1 MRITLTET
9 LVGFGIAIV
18 LGIGLGTLLGRVQW
32 LEQAMR
38 PVIVA
43 SQVVPKVALIP
54 LFIIWFGFGITS
66 KIIIVAMIAFFPMLL
81 NTILGVRSVDEG
93 QKDVM
98 KSLNAS
104 RWQTFRR
111 LEYPS
116 TLPYI
121 LAGMEVAIIFAVIGR
136 DRRRVPRRRPGARL
150 PDRHE
155 PEQPGG
161 RAAVR
166 GDLLPHAVRIHPLPG
181 GGRAEAVPHPV
192 ARLGDRQHD
201 AKHMR
206 RQRLAGASGGAAS
219 WQGCG
224 VAGERYEERVAPSPG
239 GRTRR
244 GGIEGMERDTDT
256 IDDER
261 PERPLSPTTRRSF
274 VGRSAGAFAAVSGGG
289 MLLAA
294 CGGDDDNDAAGGGS
308 ASTSESSGGGGG
320 GGGEVQ
326 VVNILPPQL
335 GYAAELIA
343 DMDGYFK
350 KEGLTVKVNTAR
362 GSAPAIQAILSGTA
376 LLSWV
381 GWLESVIA
389 IANRGAP
396 IQAVAF
402 TGRRSTLKLVSDK
415 GNPMTTPQDLVGQR
429 IGIPSEGG
437 TSETT
442 LDLMLANSGID
453 PKKVQRQVTGFTP
466 GTFELIKRKRIAGFI
481 IGGSQE
487 QQFREAQP
495 TSVFLETAK
504 YVQDGLTYITSPD
517 GVKNNKAQIE
527 AYMRALKGA
536 MLQIVDDGPEYT
548 DTIKKL
554 RSKYDFPELKS
565 DTVAKYYLKY
575 NTDNWMLDGR
585 DKLLKVDKEKWQAT
599 YDAAVKVKAA
609 KGGVDVQR
617 NVVDG
622 IT

>member
-1 MRITLTET
+1 
-9 LVGFGIAIV
+9 
-18 LGIGLGTLLGRVQW
+18 
-32 LEQAMR
+32 
-38 PVIVA
+38 
-43 SQVVPKVALIP
+43 
-54 LFIIWFGFGITS
+54 
-66 KIIIVAMIAFFPMLL
+66 
-81 NTILGVRSVDEG
+81 
-93 QKDVM
+93 
-98 KSLNAS
+98 
-104 RWQTFRR
+104 
-111 LEYPS
+111 
-116 TLPYI
+116 
-121 LAGMEVAIIFAVIGR
+121 
-136 DRRRVPRRRPGARL
+136 
-150 PDRHE
+150 
-155 PEQPGG
+155 
-161 RAAVR
+161 
-166 GDLLPHAVRIHPLPG
+166 
-181 GGRAEAVPHPV
+181 
-192 ARLGDRQHD
+192 
-201 AKHMR
+201 
-206 RQRLAGASGGAAS
+206 
-219 WQGCG
+219 
-224 VAGERYEERVAPSPG
+224 
-239 GRTRR
+239 
-244 GGIEGMERDTDT
+244 MERDTDT
-256 IDDER
+256 IDGEGR
-261 PERPLSPTTRRSF
+261 EGRLSPTTRRSF
-274 VGRSAGAFAAVSGGG
+274 VGKSAGAFAAVSGGG
-289 MLLAA
+289 VLLAA
-294 CGGDDDNDAAGGGS
+294 CGDDSDDAAGGGS
-308 ASTSESSGGGGG
+308 ASTSEESAGGGGD

-335 GYAAELIA
+335 GYSAEYIA
-343 DMDGYFK
+343 DIDGYFK

-504 YVQDGLTYITSPD
+504 YVQDGLCYITSPD

-527 AYMRALKGA
+527 GYMRALKGA
-536 MLQIVDDGPEYT
+536 MEQIVDDGPEYT

-565 DTVAKYYLKY
+565 DSVAKYYLKY

-585 DKLLKVDKEKWQAT
+585 EQLLKVDKEKWQAT

-609 KGGVDVQR
+609 KGGVDVQQ
-617 NVVDG
+617 NVVEG
-622 IT
+622 II

>member
-1 MRITLTET
+1 
-9 LVGFGIAIV
+9 
-18 LGIGLGTLLGRVQW
+18 
-32 LEQAMR
+32 
-38 PVIVA
+38 
-43 SQVVPKVALIP
+43 
-54 LFIIWFGFGITS
+54 
-66 KIIIVAMIAFFPMLL
+66 
-81 NTILGVRSVDEG
+81 
-93 QKDVM
+93 
-98 KSLNAS
+98 
-104 RWQTFRR
+104 
-111 LEYPS
+111 
-116 TLPYI
+116 
-121 LAGMEVAIIFAVIGR
+121 
-136 DRRRVPRRRPGARL
+136 
-150 PDRHE
+150 
-155 PEQPGG
+155 
-161 RAAVR
+161 
-166 GDLLPHAVRIHPLPG
+166 
-181 GGRAEAVPHPV
+181 
-192 ARLGDRQHD
+192 
-201 AKHMR
+201 
-206 RQRLAGASGGAAS
+206 
-219 WQGCG
+219 
-224 VAGERYEERVAPSPG
+224 
-239 GRTRR
+239 
-244 GGIEGMERDTDT
+244 MERDTDT

-261 PERPLSPTTRRSF
+261 PERPLAPTTRRSF

-320 GGGEVQ
+320 GGTVQ

-585 DKLLKVDKEKWQAT
+585 EKLLKVDKEKWQAT
-599 YDAAVKVKAA
+599 YDAAAKVKAA
-609 KGGVDVQR
+609 KGGVDVQQ
-617 NVVDG
+617 NVVEG